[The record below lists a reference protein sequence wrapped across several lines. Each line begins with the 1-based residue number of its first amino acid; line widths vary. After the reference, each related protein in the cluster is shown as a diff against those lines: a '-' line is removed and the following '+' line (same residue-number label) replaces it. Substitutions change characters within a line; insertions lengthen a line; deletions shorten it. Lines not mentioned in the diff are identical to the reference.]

1 MQETADIARKPR
13 ATAVSTETEQ
23 VQATDAAH
31 GYSQMRALTGLLAL
45 AFLYTL
51 AIGKSFFIPFTLSLL
66 LSFLLAPA
74 VVALEHGHIPR
85 ALGAGLL
92 VLTLIVVLAAGV
104 RAMVH
109 PLEDWLERAPYVLS
123 QLERKVYPLKKTV
136 QEVSR
141 TADQV
146 DDIASVGGDA
156 PQMATSDGPSIRDLF
171 YANARA
177 LIMNLVVITFL
188 LYFFLS
194 WGRTVLLR
202 ISGLVDNRGR
212 RRRMLMVSVALQQ
225 QVSKYLLSITLINIG
240 LGTLVAGA
248 LYLLGMSNPLLW
260 GAVAGLFNFLPYV
273 GSVATL
279 ILLGSA
285 ALLTFDGLIQP
296 GIVVAVFTGLTVL
309 EGQVITPLILGRHL
323 ALNPLVIFLSVLFWF
338 WIWGIMGALMAVPI
352 LVFLKT
358 AGEHLSF
365 FTPLSRVAGR

>member
-1 MQETADIARKPR
+1 MQETADIALESK

-23 VQATDAAH
+23 VQASDAAH
-31 GYSQMRALTGLLAL
+31 GYSQTRALTGLLAL

-74 VVALEHGHIPR
+74 VVALEHRHIPR

-104 RAMVH
+104 RAVVH
-109 PLEDWLERAPYVLS
+109 PLEDWLERAPYTLS
-123 QLERKVYPLKKTV
+123 QLEHKVYPLKKTV

-177 LIMNLVVITFL
+177 LIVNLVVITFL

-248 LYLLGMSNPLLW
+248 LYLLGMSNSLLW

-279 ILLGSA
+279 MLLGSA

-296 GIVVAVFTGLTVL
+296 GIVIAVFTGLTVL